1 LADKGKFTATLQAA
15 GNFSE
20 CRSAAFAMLQEE
32 KGKCTYK
39 RCSIGS
45 IFTPNLQGSFLATEN
60 FFHTSKVYNP
70 FNFMLVD
77 AKIPSEC
84 EENCLNIG
92 L

>member
-1 LADKGKFTATLQAA
+1 MNIVPVYNFLMGAVLALLYT
-15 GNFSE
+15 
-20 CRSAAFAMLQEE
+20 
-32 KGKCTYK
+32 GKCTYK